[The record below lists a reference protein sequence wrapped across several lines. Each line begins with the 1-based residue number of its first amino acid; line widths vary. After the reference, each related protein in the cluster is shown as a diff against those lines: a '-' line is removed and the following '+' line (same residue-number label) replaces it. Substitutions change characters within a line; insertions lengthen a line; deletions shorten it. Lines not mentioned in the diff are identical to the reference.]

1 MEFGYSILAWRSF
14 EVRRW
19 GLEKQEVE
27 MAGAAQFLSNLPSR
41 GCFVQPA
48 TSTSGQLTTYIC
60 QHDTSPPD
68 EQLIKTDSTN
78 ILIRALTL
86 GKKKGKGEPKSA
98 TKDNKGKV
106 PATEESKGKRPAE
119 RLPEEKPILKR
130 ANVGGAS
137 APEGGTSRYAE
148 KDLQTLTVQKL
159 KSMLKEKGLPLKGLK
174 DELIAR
180 LLNQKR

>member
-1 MEFGYSILAWRSF
+1 
-14 EVRRW
+14 
-19 GLEKQEVE
+19 
-27 MAGAAQFLSNLPSR
+27 MAGAAAFLSNLPSR
-41 GCFVQPA
+41 GCFSQQP

-60 QHDTSPPD
+60 QHDTAPPE

-86 GKKKGKGEPKSA
+86 GKKKGKVEPKSA

-106 PATEESKGKRPAE
+106 PVVEESKGKRPAE
-119 RLPEEKPILKR
+119 RVAEEKPVAKR
-130 ANVGGAS
+130 ANIGSGS
-137 APEGGTSRYAE
+137 APEGGSSRLME

-159 KSMLKEKGLPLKGLK
+159 KAMLKEKGLPLKGIK

-180 LLNQKR
+180 LMSHKR

>member
-1 MEFGYSILAWRSF
+1 
-14 EVRRW
+14 
-19 GLEKQEVE
+19 